1 MDTTET
7 TSPKSEITA
16 LLRAWKN
23 GDSNAPDKLIPLV
36 YRRLYN
42 TAQHYMALEAP
53 GHILGNTALVNET
66 YLQLAKM
73 RNVDWQDRGH
83 FFATCAQLMRNI
95 LTNYAR
101 SRLFQKRGGLGTTN
115 TFDENRE
122 DHHNSN
128 AQIIAIDDALRDLA
142 THNERMS
149 RIVQLRLFVGLSVDE
164 TAEAL
169 GISDRTVRREWQSAK
184 VWLLR
189 EMDRG
194 KRSGK

>member
-1 MDTTET
+1 
-7 TSPKSEITA
+7 
-16 LLRAWKN
+16 
-23 GDSNAPDKLIPLV
+23 
-36 YRRLYN
+36 
-42 TAQHYMALEAP
+42 
-53 GHILGNTALVNET
+53 
-66 YLQLAKM
+66 
-73 RNVDWQDRGH
+73 
-83 FFATCAQLMRNI
+83 MRNI

-101 SRLFQKRGGLGTTN
+101 SRLFQKRGGLGTTS
-115 TFDENRE
+115 TFDENRG

-142 THNERMS
+142 THSERMS

-189 EMDRG
+189 ELDRG